1 MGWLKFLRDTAQMCK
16 ENVAALFSLLASRRK
31 VSTVLGNGK
40 SKETINNMIL
50 SNRVIGEFSV

>member
-16 ENVAALFSLLASRRK
+16 ENVAALFSLLASCHK
-31 VSTVLGNGK
+31 VSIVLGNGK

-50 SNRVIGEFSV
+50 SNRATGDFSV